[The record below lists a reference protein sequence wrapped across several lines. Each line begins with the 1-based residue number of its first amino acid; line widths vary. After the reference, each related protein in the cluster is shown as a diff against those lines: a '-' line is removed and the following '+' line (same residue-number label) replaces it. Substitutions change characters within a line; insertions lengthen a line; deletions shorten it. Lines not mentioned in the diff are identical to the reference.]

1 MNYTKSLE
9 EQNEELKQKLAEC
22 QEFRPRWEKDTRE
35 QPPASFCSWNAN
47 DWWYFTIGK
56 STILAAVHFVKD
68 QRIQGYKICVL
79 HTDLNWRP
87 ACNVEPIYH
96 ETATTDTLEAAQR
109 YCEEKL
115 LNG

>member
-22 QEFRPRWEKDTRE
+22 QEYRPRWVKDDRV
-35 QPPASFCSWNAN
+35 PPDFLRGMPAQ
-47 DWWYFTIGK
+47 WWYFVIGK
-56 STILAAVHFVKD
+56 ETILACVHHVKD
-68 QRIQGYKICVL
+68 VRIEGYKICVL
-79 HTDLNWRP
+79 KTELTWKP
-87 ACNVEPIYH
+87 SCNAEPSYH

-109 YCEEKL
+109 YCEERI